1 MMGQH
6 FCLMHELRGNGS
18 TNESDRPL
26 ELRHLRALRL
36 PDLHFMPI
44 FRGLP
49 YWKPHKICIKCYF
62 STAQCV
68 TMRWI
73 AANL

>member
-44 FRGLP
+44 FKGYFIENR
-49 YWKPHKICIKCYF
+49 IK
-62 STAQCV
+62 SA
-68 TMRWI
+68 
-73 AANL
+73 